1 MDKGIKLQKELAM
14 GSRPAVREA
23 QSGKAGRTGQN
34 LKVGGKVKPQKPCGC
49 GKGKK

>member
-14 GSRPAVREA
+14 GSKSAVAEA
-23 QSGKAGRTGQN
+23 RSGSQGRKAQN
-34 LKVGGKVKPQKPCGC
+34 LKTGGKVKSSKPCGC